1 MGASAPEAARSLVKI
16 EAPLTSFRAYRR
28 LEAVNQ
34 RFKKHGWMDV
44 VTELADGRVLT
55 VEVIAE
61 GGSPVIRNRVLRPV
75 LDGERQ
81 LLATGDS
88 GRTALSTE
96 NYAVVGETAQG
107 TDGLQLMV
115 KALRREITLVDGTVD
130 VTRQD
135 HDLVQV
141 AGRLAKS
148 PSFWV
153 SRVEVVRRYARIGGV
168 RVPVQVESTAHVRL
182 AGPSA
187 MTMTYRY
194 ETINGVPCDDH

>member
-1 MGASAPEAARSLVKI
+1 VGASAPEAARSLVKI
-16 EAPLTSFRAYRR
+16 EAPLTSFRAYPR

-61 GGSPVIRNRVLRPV
+61 
-75 LDGERQ
+75 
-81 LLATGDS
+81 
-88 GRTALSTE
+88 
-96 NYAVVGETAQG
+96 
-107 TDGLQLMV
+107 
-115 KALRREITLVDGTVD
+115 ITLVNGTVD

-135 HDLVQV
+135 NDLVQL

-168 RVPVQVESTAHVRL
+168 RVPVQVESTAHVRF
-182 AGPSA
+182 AWPSA
-187 MTMTYRY
+187 KTMTYRY